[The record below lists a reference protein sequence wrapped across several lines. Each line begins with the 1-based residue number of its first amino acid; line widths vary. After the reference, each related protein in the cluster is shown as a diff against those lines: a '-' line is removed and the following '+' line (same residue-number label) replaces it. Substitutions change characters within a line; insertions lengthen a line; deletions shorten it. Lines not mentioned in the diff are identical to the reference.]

1 MKTFLAHR
9 DAGRPWLRPM
19 PGPFPWLL
27 ARVGGLGP
35 NEDNP
40 LAGTWQVAFLGETEP
55 RAARPGNTAPASEA
69 SRPTPAAAV
78 NKTHQRTPLSQRGA
92 KLSTFD
98 TLVFRSDSTLRGRH
112 LNTQHVAC
120 RVYRTLP
127 PIPRRQAPVRLQ
139 LDSRDQARRL
149 LAHGP
154 ARPRGHPPSNPQ
166 WERLDAALPA
176 CRRGREPPQGAL
188 LPDRRRGGVL

>member
-127 PIPRRQAPVRLQ
+127 PIPRRQAAFRTPRCWHRFAPALTWVRLVV
-139 LDSRDQARRL
+139 LEMGEGGAEWTSGPSRTFV
-149 LAHGP
+149 
-154 ARPRGHPPSNPQ
+154 RG
-166 WERLDAALPA
+166 
-176 CRRGREPPQGAL
+176 
-188 LPDRRRGGVL
+188 